1 MDTIRTSIAL
11 AAQKGWKLD
20 QLDLKLAFLNVVL
33 NEEVYIDQPEGFIV
47 PGSEDKL
54 YKLRK
59 ALYGLKQAPRAWY
72 EEINSYL
79 LDCGFQRSPSE
90 AMDMRNQTLDYC
102 TTFLGLHLCGSSIDL
117 INEFKAHERK
127 YEKPELG

>member
-33 NEEVYIDQPEGFIV
+33 NEEVYIDQREGFIV

-79 LDCGFQRSPSE
+79 LDCGFQRSLSE

-102 TTFLGLHLCGSSIDL
+102 TTFLGLHLCD
-117 INEFKAHERK
+117 
-127 YEKPELG
+127 